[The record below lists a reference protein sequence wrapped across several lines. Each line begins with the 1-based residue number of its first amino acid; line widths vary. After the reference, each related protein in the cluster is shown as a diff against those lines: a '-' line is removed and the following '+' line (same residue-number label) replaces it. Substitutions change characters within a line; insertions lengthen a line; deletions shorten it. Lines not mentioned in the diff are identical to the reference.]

1 MKTKISTTASG
12 LLLRMRSYF
21 QGESVLKKTYKE
33 EQPLRSELFS
43 AWQMQKHGTKV
54 AASHRVMSG
63 KNSDKLLKR
72 LDKNE
77 DVLLQVRDLLVEA
90 LRDKLPLTPASEWLL
105 DNFYLIEE
113 QISIGRKHLPK
124 GYSQNLPHLLTG
136 ASAGFPRVYD
146 IALEIISHSDGR
158 VDLINLS
165 SFINAYQK
173 QSNLTLGELWA
184 IPIMLRLALI
194 ENLRRVAVSIA
205 LDRIDQNIAGYWAGK
220 LLEDAES
227 QPKNI
232 ILTVADMARTGPVLS
247 SCFVAEFT
255 RRLQGKG
262 AGLAL
267 PLSWVDQQLVET
279 GYTSSELIHMENQ
292 SQAAD
297 QVSMRNSIESL
308 RLLRTT
314 EWRDFVESI
323 SSVDQVLKEDAV
335 YSQMDFTTRDTY
347 RHVIESI
354 AQKSPLSETDIAN
367 IALQLSKN
375 SKDNQEDYR
384 KRHVGYY
391 LIDKGIGQ
399 TQKEAR
405 MVCTFSDKLKAFVLG
420 RRLFYYS
427 GGIVIGTLVLCLLV
441 CLFAYQHQVHYGIIL
456 IVFILSFI
464 GGSQLAIALANWIV
478 TRTVKPRML
487 PKMEYG
493 SAVPDE
499 DATLIAVP
507 CMLTSL
513 TGIEELVEALEVRY
527 LANPHKNLFYSLI
540 ADYKDADK
548 SVLPDDH
555 NLLQHAIKN
564 IEGLNNKYK
573 GFVKTEGQINADGHT
588 NPSASNTPDIFYLFV
603 RNREWS
609 EGEKV
614 WMGRERKRGKLGD
627 LNQFLLQ
634 RKKTQP
640 TQSDNHTLYQDQEQ
654 MQQPQYMG
662 AFASITGNL
671 THLPAI
677 KYVITL
683 DADTRLPREAAA
695 KMIATMAH
703 PLNQPLY
710 DLTKGRV
717 VAGHGILQP
726 RVAVTLPKST
736 SSLFVRMHSM
746 DSGLDPYTRVSSD
759 VYQDLYGEGSFIG
772 KGIYQVEVFE
782 EALAGRFPENR
793 ILSHDLLEGCYLRSG
808 LISDIALFEDYPD
821 RYLLDSS
828 RQHRWIRGDWQILSW
843 ALPWA
848 PGADGRLHKNPLS
861 GLSKWKIA
869 DNLRRSLVA
878 PSLVIL
884 LCIGWLMLPYPWLW
898 TTCVIAVF
906 VVPILLN
913 SLWHLLH
920 KPKDVDMKPHL
931 REFAW
936 KTWENFLI
944 ELFYIACLPY
954 EAWQHLEAIAKTIWR
969 MTFTKKHLLQWTPSG
984 MLARKKRPA
993 LTGVYAAMWTAPFT
1007 ALVIAIFLY
1016 QLSTDSFLVALPVL
1030 LLWLFAP
1037 ALVWRTNQPKRQN
1050 REVLSEQDLDF
1061 LHQISRKTWLFFE
1074 TFVTKE
1080 ENYLPPDN
1088 YQEEPKAVIAHRTS
1102 PTNMGLS
1109 LLAALSAYDFGYI
1122 ALCELIAR
1130 TGSTLKTMQGLEKYQ
1145 GHFYN
1150 WYDTLTLQ
1158 PLPPRYIS
1166 AVDSGNLAGHLITL
1180 RQGLLQLS
1188 FDPIISTQVFKGL
1201 NDTLLMDQGPHKD
1214 LNVYLIMQRKLQA
1227 CLATVHANQHDLL
1240 FYYRNFMELAALSE
1254 QLIQQHQ
1261 TIKAKAVSEKLSDI
1275 GQKLEQPAKAPEAAQ
1290 AAALIQQTDF
1300 EANTSPKQVIAPT
1313 GIISC
1318 HRQLMALIDLIG
1330 KLAPWIPAIESA
1342 PPAELEALIQSFPWL
1357 TENAHLFKIKGYAKK
1372 SDSLSIMEDSARF
1385 QFLRPAQLQEF
1396 IEQGAEAAMDMA
1408 VRCVELAEICEQL
1421 ADMDYSFLYDKS
1433 KHLLRIGYNVQERQ
1447 ADKSYYD
1454 LLASEARLGIYV
1466 AIAQGKIAQDSWFAL
1481 GRLLTGVGK
1490 TPVLLSWSGSMF
1502 EYLMPQLVMPTYE
1515 NTLLEQT
1522 SKGLIK
1528 RQIAFASSRNV
1539 PWGIS
1544 ESGYNTV
1551 DASLNYQYRAFGVP
1565 GLGLKRGLGEDLV
1578 IAPYA
1583 TMLALMIRPT
1593 LATANL
1599 KRMAEKGY
1607 TGRYGFYEAIDYTK
1621 SRLPRGAEEAIIQSF
1636 MVHHQGMGFLALAYV
1651 LRQGKM
1657 QQRFEADPA
1666 LQSSLLLLQEKI
1678 PRATIFYAHTPDS
1691 AQTGPAT
1698 QQASMDIIRTPF
1710 TRHPEIKLLSNGHYH
1725 VMISNAGG
1733 GYSRWNDLA
1742 ISRWR
1747 EDGTMDNWGTFCYIK
1762 DLQEGSYWSNT
1773 YQPVLG
1779 TTDLY
1784 EAVFSQGHAEFR
1796 RKDDNIETRTEIV
1809 VSPEDNVEVRRIRIT
1824 NKGSAAKSL
1833 EVTSYAEV
1841 VLAPQNADEAHPA
1854 FSNLF
1859 VETSILK
1866 DQQAILCTRR
1876 PRSSGEQPPWMFH
1889 LMSLSGSGVN
1899 AGAISYET
1907 DRARFIGR
1915 GRNCSNPAALEKA
1928 GVLSDSEG
1936 SVLDPI
1942 VSIRRTFELKAGQTA
1957 TIDLIIGV
1965 AADQNICAALLDKY
1979 QDRHLKNRAFEL
1991 SWTHSQV
1998 LLRQINATETEA
2010 KLYSKMAGF
2019 ILYPSPALRA
2029 APSIIASNNKSQSG
2043 LWAYAISGDLPIV
2056 LLRVQSEDNIGLIRQ
2071 LINAHTYWRLKGI
2084 KADLVIWNE
2093 NFGSYR
2099 QDLHEQIQSLIALA
2113 NSVSIN
2119 QQYGGIY
2126 LRSADQIPMED
2137 RILMQTVARIIIDD
2151 QLGTLEEQISAS
2163 QKAKLLP
2170 PDLEKT
2176 SLVGT
2181 RQEKSIISTRKLLP
2195 EGLVYNNGIGGFT
2208 KDGKEYIIRTSGQ
2221 VRTPMPWSNVIA
2233 NAEFG
2238 TVISES
2244 GGSYT
2249 WAGNAH
2255 EYRLTPWL
2263 NDPVQDSCGEAI
2275 YIRDEQTGQYWSP
2288 TPLPAVS
2295 KGDFITRHGFGY
2307 TVFEHTENG
2316 ISSELWVFVDKL
2328 LPIRYQWLKLH
2339 NLSGRERK
2347 LSVTSYA
2354 EWVLGDTKGK
2364 TAQYI
2369 VTEKVPDTAALLA
2382 YNRYSSS
2389 YPGSVCFSAVNATK
2403 GYSLTA
2409 DREAFIGRSGT
2420 MRSPAGLRRSRL
2432 SGKAGAALDPCA
2444 ALQVQINL
2452 YADQETELNFRLG
2465 AGKDKAHAL
2474 ELIAQSEEN
2483 EYASQALSLIHTQ
2496 WNEILEQTTIQSPDP
2511 ALNFLSSGWL
2521 TYQTLS
2527 CRIWGRSGYYQSGG
2541 AFGFRDQ
2548 LQDVMALFNT
2558 RPDIAKQ
2565 QIILSASR
2573 QFIQGDVQH
2582 WWHPPTGRGV
2592 RTRCSDDYLWLP
2604 FVLAQ
2609 YVFTTGD
2616 ETILECPVSFLDG
2629 RLLNE
2634 GEDSYYDLPMITEEK
2649 ESLYQHALKAIQ
2661 HGLRTGVHG
2670 LPLMGTGDW
2679 NDGMDKVGEKGKGES
2694 IWLGFF
2700 LFSVL
2705 TQFKEIALR
2714 MMDHETAEMCIQKAA
2729 ALKTSLNQ
2737 NGWDGQWYRRA
2748 YFDDG
2753 TPLGSSQNQECQID
2767 SIAQSWSILSGAGMA
2782 DKKRQALTSL
2792 DTHLVRPKEGVILLL
2807 DPAFDSSPLN
2817 PGYIKGYAPG
2827 VRENGGQY
2835 THAAVWAMMA
2845 FAEMG
2850 ERNKVWELFKMVSPV
2865 SHTMTRQALEIYK
2878 VEPYVMAADVYNAP
2892 QHRGRGGW
2900 TWYTGSA
2907 GWMQQFMFRFIL
2919 GIRRTGDQLCFKPC
2933 TPEVWKNFKV
2943 DYKFGKAIYHIEVL
2957 LKPGNFIPKTY
2968 QVDGV
2973 LQQNDSIALIDD
2985 GKHHQVQVS

>member
-1 MKTKISTTASG
+1 MKKITNTASS

-21 QGESVLKKTYKE
+21 QGESILKKPYKE

-43 AWQMQKHGTKV
+43 AWQMRRHGTKV

-72 LDKNE
+72 LDQNE

-90 LRDKLPLTPASEWLL
+90 VKDKLPLTPASEWLL

-124 GYSQNLPHLLTG
+124 GYSQNLPHLTSG
-136 ASAGFPRVYD
+136 ANAGFPRVYD

-173 QSNLTLGELWA
+173 QTNLTLGELWA

-194 ENLRRVAVSIA
+194 ENLRRVSVSIA
-205 LDRIDQNIAGYWAGK
+205 LDRIDQNLAGYWAGR
-220 LLEDAES
+220 LLEDAEN

-262 AGLAL
+262 SGLTL
-267 PLSWVDQQLVET
+267 PLSWVDQQLIET
-279 GYTSSELIHMENQ
+279 GYTSSELIHIENQ

-323 SSVDQVLKEDAV
+323 SSVDQILKEDSV
-335 YSQMDFTTRDTY
+335 YTQMDFTTRDTY

-354 AQKSPLSETDIAN
+354 AQKSPVSEAEIAS
-367 IALQLSKN
+367 IAIRLATA
-375 SKDNQEDYR
+375 SKDNLEDYR

-391 LIDKGIGQ
+391 LIDKGIAQ

-405 MVCTFSDKLKAFVLG
+405 MVCSLTDKIKAFFLSHK
-420 RRLFYYS
+420 LFYYS
-427 GGIVIGTLVLCLLV
+427 VGILVGTLVLCMAV
-441 CLFAYQHQVHYGIIL
+441 CLFAFRHHVHYTLIL
-456 IVFILSFI
+456 LVFILSFI
-464 GGSQLAIALANWIV
+464 GGSQLAISLANWIV
-478 TRTVKPRML
+478 TRAIKPRLL
-487 PKMEYG
+487 PKLDFTG
-493 SAVPDE
+493 GIPDAN
-499 DATLIAVP
+499 ATLVAVP

-513 TGIEELVEALEVRY
+513 SGIEELIEALEVRY
-527 LANPHKNLFYSLI
+527 LANPYRNLFYSLV

-548 SVLPDDH
+548 AVLEEDKALLDH
-555 NLLQHAIKN
+555 AVKN
-564 IEGLNNKYK
+564 IEALNKKYSR
-573 GFVKTEGQINADGHT
+573 GDV
-588 NPSASNTPDIFYLFV
+588 DIFYLFQ
-603 RNREWS
+603 RNRQWS
-609 EGEKV
+609 PQEKV

-627 LNQFLLQ
+627 LNQFLLKRTEETKNKQ
-634 RKKTQP
+634 IDR
-640 TQSDNHTLYQDQEQ
+640 QD
-654 MQQPQYMG
+654 YTD
-662 AFASITGNL
+662 AFATIVGNFNM
-671 THLPAI
+671 LPAI

-683 DADTRLPREAAA
+683 DADTKLPREAAA

-703 PLNQPLY
+703 PLNHPLY
-710 DLTKGRV
+710 DLTRGRV

-772 KGIYQVEVFE
+772 KGIYQVDVFE
-782 EALAGRFPENR
+782 KALSGRLPGNR

-808 LISDIALFEDYPD
+808 LISDVALFEDYPD
-821 RYLLDSS
+821 RYLLDTA
-828 RQHRWIRGDWQILSW
+828 RQHRWIRGDWQIASW
-843 ALPWA
+843 AMPWA
-848 PGADGRLHKNPLS
+848 PAGNGRLHKNPLS
-861 GLSKWKIA
+861 LLSKWKIA
-869 DNLRRSLVA
+869 DNIRRSLVA

-884 LCIGWLMLPYPWLW
+884 LCMGWLMLPYPWLW

-906 VVPILLN
+906 VIPILLN
-913 SLWHLLH
+913 SLWHLVH
-920 KPKDVDMKPHL
+920 KPKDVDMQPHL

-954 EAWQHLEAIAKTIWR
+954 EAWQHLDAIGRTIWR
-969 MTFTKKHLLQWTPSG
+969 MTFSKRHLLQWVPSG
-984 MLARKKRPA
+984 LLARKKRPT
-993 LTGVYAAMWTAPFT
+993 LTGTYCAMWTAPVT
-1007 ALVIAIFLY
+1007 TVIIGVFLY
-1016 QLSTDSFLVALPVL
+1016 LHSVDSFLVALPVL
-1030 LLWLFAP
+1030 LLWLLAP

-1050 REVLSEQDLDF
+1050 TDVLSEQDLAF
-1061 LHQISRKTWLFFE
+1061 LHHLSRQTWSFFE
-1074 TFVTKE
+1074 TFVIKE

-1088 YQEEPKAVIAHRTS
+1088 YQQEPASVIAHRTS

-1109 LLAALSAYDFGYI
+1109 LLATLSAYDFAYI
-1122 ALCELIAR
+1122 SMIELLNR
-1130 TGSTLKTMQGLEKYQ
+1130 TANTLHTMNRLEKYQ

-1150 WYDTLTLQ
+1150 WYNTLTLD
-1158 PLPPRYIS
+1158 PLPPKYVS
-1166 AVDSGNLAGHLITL
+1166 TVDSGNLAGHLITL

-1188 FDPIISTQVFKGL
+1188 FAPLIPPNIFEGL
-1201 NDTLLMDQGPHKD
+1201 RDTLLLDQDKCQNNNGFISIHNR
-1214 LNVYLIMQRKLQA
+1214 LSA
-1227 CLATVHANQHDLL
+1227 CIATVDAMQHDLL
-1240 FYYRNFMELAALSE
+1240 FYYHSFLELTSLCEALIHE
-1254 QLIQQHQ
+1254 EKPAE
-1261 TIKAKAVSEKLSDI
+1261 IKEKLEEISRTKT
-1275 GQKLEQPAKAPEAAQ
+1275 QPPLEPNAPQ
-1290 AAALIQQTDF
+1290 AAAILQETKS
-1300 EANTSPKQVIAPT
+1300 EAKTSTMQVIPAT
-1313 GIISC
+1313 GIIC
-1318 HRQLMALIDLIG
+1318 MHRQLMALIDQISAV
-1330 KLAPWIPAIESA
+1330 APWISFMDNLPQN
-1342 PPAELEALIQSFPWL
+1342 ELEEMLQQYPWL
-1357 TENAHLFKIKGYAKK
+1357 INNTHLYRIKGYPQKIAA
-1372 SDSLSIMEDSARF
+1372 EDQRGNIPMDNNDLLMD
-1385 QFLRPAQLQEF
+1385 QRLTPNLIRELVL
-1396 IEQGAEAAMDMA
+1396 QGAKTAIDLIDQSID
-1408 VRCVELAEICEQL
+1408 LADTCERM

-1433 KHLLRIGYNVQERQ
+1433 KHLLRIGYNVQDRQ

-1454 LLASEARLGIYV
+1454 LLASEARLGVYV
-1466 AIAQGKIAQDSWFAL
+1466 AIAQGKIPQESWFAL
-1481 GRLLTGVGK
+1481 GRLLTGAGK

-1515 NTLLEQT
+1515 NTLIEQT

-1528 RQIAFASSRNV
+1528 KQISFAASRNV

-1551 DASLNYQYRAFGVP
+1551 DANLNYQYRAFGVP

-1583 TMLALMIRPT
+1583 TMLALMIRPG
-1593 LATANL
+1593 LATSNL
-1599 KRMAEKGY
+1599 RRMAEKGY
-1607 TGRYGFYEAIDYTK
+1607 IGHYGFYEAIDFTK
-1621 SRLPRGAEEAIIQSF
+1621 SRLPRGGEEAVIRSF
-1636 MVHHQGMGFLALAYV
+1636 MVHHQGMSFLALACL
-1651 LRQGKM
+1651 LRRGKM
-1657 QQRFEADPA
+1657 QQRFEADPT

-1678 PRATIFYAHTPDS
+1678 PKATIFYAHTPDN
-1691 AQTGPAT
+1691 AQTGPVT
-1698 QQASMDIIRTPF
+1698 EQASMEIIRTPF

-1762 DLQEGSYWSNT
+1762 DIQEGQYWSNT

-1779 TTDLY
+1779 MTDIY

-1796 RKDDNIETRTEIV
+1796 RKDDAVETRTEIV

-1824 NKGSAAKSL
+1824 NRGSSSKTL
-1833 EVTSYAEV
+1833 EVTSYSEV
-1841 VLAPQNADEAHPA
+1841 VLAPQSADEAHPA

-1866 DQQAILCTRR
+1866 EEQAILCTRR
-1876 PRSSGEQPPWMFH
+1876 PRSSDEQPPWMFH
-1889 LMSLSGSGVN
+1889 LMSVSGITSRN
-1899 AGAISYET
+1899 ISYET

-1915 GRNCSNPAALEKA
+1915 ARTTANPIAMDKA
-1928 GVLSDSEG
+1928 GPLSDSDG

-1942 VSIRRTFELKAGQTA
+1942 VAIRHQFELKAGQTA

-1965 AADQNICAALLDKY
+1965 AAEKTVCEALLDKY

-1998 LLRQINATETEA
+1998 LLRQINATEAEA

-2019 ILYPSPALRA
+2019 ILYPNAALRA
-2029 APSIIASNNKSQSG
+2029 APSVIASNVKTQSG

-2056 LLRVQSEDNIGLIRQ
+2056 LLRVQSEENISLIRQ

-2084 KADLVIWNE
+2084 KADLIIWNE

-2119 QQYGGIY
+2119 AQYGGIY

-2151 QLGTLEEQISAS
+2151 QLGSLEEQINSS
-2163 QKAKLLP
+2163 QKPKLLP
-2170 PDLEKT
+2170 PELTKSAT
-2176 SLVGT
+2176 QST
-2181 RQEKSIISTRKLLP
+2181 RQEKTIISTRKLLP
-2195 EGLVYNNGIGGFT
+2195 EGLVFNNGIGGFT
-2208 KDGKEYIIRTSGQ
+2208 KDGKEYIIRSSAGQ
-2221 VRTPMPWSNVIA
+2221 RTPMPWSNVIA
-2233 NAEFG
+2233 NPELG
-2238 TVISES
+2238 TVVTES
-2244 GGSYT
+2244 GSSYT
-2249 WAGNAH
+2249 WCGNAH
-2255 EYRLTPWL
+2255 EYRLTPWK
-2263 NDPVQDSCGEAI
+2263 NDPIQDSCGEAI
-2275 YIRDEQTGQYWSP
+2275 YIRDDETGVFWSP
-2288 TPLPAVS
+2288 TPLPAIT

-2307 TVFEHTENG
+2307 SVFEHTENG
-2316 ISSELWVFVDKL
+2316 IHSELWIFVDAT

-2339 NLSGRERK
+2339 NISGRGRK
-2347 LSVTSYA
+2347 ISITGYVQ
-2354 EWVLGDTKGK
+2354 WILGDQSGK
-2364 TAQYI
+2364 TAPYI
-2369 VTEKVPDTAALLA
+2369 VTEKVPDEAAILA
-2382 YNRYSSS
+2382 YNRYSGS
-2389 YPGSVCFSAVNATK
+2389 YPGNVCFYAVS
-2403 GYSLTA
+2403 GSDYSLTA
-2409 DREAFIGRSGT
+2409 DREAFIGRSGS
-2420 MRSPAGLRRSRL
+2420 MRTPAGMKRTRL
-2432 SGKAGAALDPCA
+2432 SGKTGAALDPCA
-2444 ALQVQINL
+2444 TIQIQLQL
-2452 YADQETELNFRLG
+2452 YADQQTEVNFRLG
-2465 AGKDKAHAL
+2465 CGQDKANAI
-2474 ELIAQSEEN
+2474 ELIGKSKEVEFP
-2483 EYASQALSLIHTQ
+2483 SRALSQVHEQ
-2496 WNEILEQTTIQSPDP
+2496 WNQILGQTRIKTPDS
-2511 ALNFLSSGWL
+2511 ALNFLAGGWL
-2521 TYQTLS
+2521 IYQTLS

-2548 LQDVMALFNT
+2548 LQDVMALMAT
-2558 RPDIAKQ
+2558 RPDIARNQ
-2565 QIILSASR
+2565 LLLSASR
-2573 QFIQGDVQH
+2573 QFRQGDVQH

-2592 RTRCSDDYLWLP
+2592 RTHCSDDYLWLP

-2609 YVFTTGD
+2609 YIFTTGD
-2616 ETILECPVSFLDG
+2616 EAVLDAQASYLDG
-2629 RLLNE
+2629 RPLNE
-2634 GEDSYYDLPMITEEK
+2634 NEDSYYDLPIVTEET
-2649 ESLYQHALKAIQ
+2649 ESLYQHALKAID
-2661 HGLRTGVHG
+2661 HGLRMGEHG

-2700 LFSVL
+2700 LYSVL
-2705 TQFKEIALR
+2705 MQFKEIASR
-2714 MMDHETAEMCIQKAA
+2714 VMDHETAVRY
-2729 ALKTSLNQ
+2729 LKQAERLKDNLNKH
-2737 NGWDGQWYRRA
+2737 GWDGDWYRRA

-2753 TPLGSSQNQECQID
+2753 TPLGSRQNTECRID
-2767 SIAQSWSILSGAGMA
+2767 SIAQSWSVLSGAGDD
-2782 DKKRQALTSL
+2782 DKKQRALTSL
-2792 DTHLVRPKEGVILLL
+2792 NEHLVRPKDGIILLL
-2807 DPAFDSSPLN
+2807 DPAFDKSDLN

-2850 ERNKVWELFKMVSPV
+2850 QRNKVWELFSMINPV
-2865 SHTMTRQALEIYK
+2865 SHTLTRQALETYK
-2878 VEPYVMAADVYNAP
+2878 AEPYVMAADVYNSP
-2892 QHRGRGGW
+2892 QHNGRGGW

-2919 GIRRTGDQLCFKPC
+2919 GIRRSGNKLSFKPC
-2933 TPEVWKNFKV
+2933 TPENWKRHTV
-2943 DYKFGKAIYHIEVL
+2943 DYRFGEATLYHIEIF
-2957 LKPGNFIPKTY
+2957 PGSQIPNTY
-2968 QVDGV
+2968 IVDGV
-2973 LQQNDSIALIDD
+2973 QQEESYISMVDD
-2985 GKHHQVQVS
+2985 GQSHQVQVK

>member
-1 MKTKISTTASG
+1 MIKITNTASS

-43 AWQMQKHGTKV
+43 AWQMQRHGTKV
-54 AASHRVMSG
+54 AAEHRVMSG

-90 LRDKLPLTPASEWLL
+90 VKDKLPLTPASEWLL

-124 GYSQNLPHLLTG
+124 GYSQNLPHLISG

-173 QSNLTLGELWA
+173 QNNLTLGELWA

-205 LDRIDQNIAGYWAGK
+205 LDRIDQNIAGYWAGR

-262 AGLAL
+262 SGLTL

-279 GYTSSELIHMENQ
+279 GYTSSELIHLENQ

-323 SSVDQVLKEDAV
+323 SSVDQVLKEDPV
-335 YSQMDFTTRDTY
+335 YANMDFTTRDTY

-354 AQKSPLSETDIAN
+354 AQKSPFSEADIAA
-367 IALQLSKN
+367 IAIRLATA

-391 LIDKGIGQ
+391 LIDKGIAQ

-405 MVCTFSDKLKAFVLG
+405 MVCRFSDKVKAFFLG
-420 RRLFYYS
+420 HKLFYYS
-427 GGIVIGTLVLCLLV
+427 GGILIGTLVLCLIV
-441 CLFAYQHQVHYGIIL
+441 SIFAYQHHVHYGLIL
-456 IVFILSFI
+456 LVFILSFI
-464 GGSQLAIALANWIV
+464 GGSQLAISLANWIV
-478 TRTVKPRML
+478 TRTIKPRLL
-487 PKMEYG
+487 PKMDY
-493 SAVPDE
+493 SAGIPDS
-499 DATLIAVP
+499 DATLVAVP

-513 TGIEELVEALEVRY
+513 SGIEELVEALEVRY
-527 LANPHKNLFYSLI
+527 LANPYRNLFYSLV
-540 ADYKDADK
+540 ADYKDAGK
-548 SVLPDDH
+548 AVLEEDDI
-555 NLLQHAIKN
+555 LLQHAIKN
-564 IEGLNNKYK
+564 IEALNKKYSHQHK
-573 GFVKTEGQINADGHT
+573 G
-588 NPSASNTPDIFYLFV
+588 SDIFYLFQ

-627 LNQFLLQ
+627 LNQFLLNSAGTSSATDAPSEEAVTY
-634 RKKTQP
+634 R
-640 TQSDNHTLYQDQEQ
+640 
-654 MQQPQYMG
+654 G
-662 AFASITGNL
+662 AFSNITGDIS
-671 THLPAI
+671 TLPAI

-683 DADTRLPREAAA
+683 DADTKLPREAAA
-695 KMIATMAH
+695 IMIATMAH
-703 PLNQPLY
+703 PLNHPLY
-710 DLTKGRV
+710 DLTLGRV

-726 RVAVTLPKST
+726 RIAVTLPKST

-772 KGIYQVEVFE
+772 KGIYQVDVFE
-782 EALAGRFPENR
+782 KALAGRFPDNR

-808 LISDIALFEDYPD
+808 LISDVALFEDYPD
-821 RYLLDSS
+821 RYLLDTA
-828 RQHRWIRGDWQILSW
+828 RQHRWIRGDWQIAAW
-843 ALPWA
+843 AIPWVPA
-848 PGADGRLHKNPLS
+848 ADKRLHDNPLS
-861 GLSKWKIA
+861 ILSKWKIA
-869 DNLRRSLVA
+869 DNIRRSLVA

-884 LCIGWLMLPYPWLW
+884 LCMGWLMLPYPWLW
-898 TTCVIAVF
+898 TSCVIAVF
-906 VVPILLN
+906 VFPILLN
-913 SLWHLLH
+913 STWHLLH

-954 EAWQHLEAIAKTIWR
+954 EAWQHLDAIGRTIWR
-969 MTFTKKHLLQWTPSG
+969 MTFSKKHLLQWTPSG
-984 MLARKKRPA
+984 MLAHKSAPTLA
-993 LTGVYAAMWTAPFT
+993 GLYGAMWSAPVT
-1007 ALVIAIFLY
+1007 TLIIAVFLY
-1016 QLSTDSFLVALPVL
+1016 NQSIDSFFVALPIL
-1030 LLWLFAP
+1030 LLWLLAP
-1037 ALVWRTNQPKRQN
+1037 GLVWRTNQPKKQN
-1050 REVLSEQDLDF
+1050 KFELSADDLGF
-1061 LHQISRKTWLFFE
+1061 LHQLSRKTWSFFE

-1088 YQEEPKAVIAHRTS
+1088 YQEEPKSVIAHRTS

-1122 ALCELIAR
+1122 CLSELLTR
-1130 TGSTLKTMQGLEKYQ
+1130 TSNTLATMDRLEKYQ

-1150 WYDTLTLQ
+1150 WYDTLTLE
-1158 PLPPRYIS
+1158 PLPPKYIS

-1188 FDPIISTQVFKGL
+1188 FAPVVPHNIFEGL
-1201 NDTLLMDQGPHKD
+1201 RDSLQMDREAHAHNNDFTVLHNRLEGC
-1214 LNVYLIMQRKLQA
+1214 IT
-1227 CLATVHANQHDLL
+1227 TVHANQHNLL
-1240 FYYRNFMELAALSE
+1240 YFYRNFLELATLSE
-1254 QLIQQHQ
+1254 TLIHQQKPVEENKKMEVFSQ
-1261 TIKAKAVSEKLSDI
+1261 EKI
-1275 GQKLEQPAKAPEAAQ
+1275 QHTNKMVPEAPQ
-1290 AAALIQQTDF
+1290 AAAIMQETGA
-1300 EANTSPKQVIAPT
+1300 EANTSPMQIIPT
-1313 GIISC
+1313 SGIISF
-1318 HRQLMALIDLIG
+1318 HRELTALIHQISTVT
-1330 KLAPWIPAIESA
+1330 PWISVLDNAAQNEQ
-1342 PPAELEALIQSFPWL
+1342 EHTLQQFPWL
-1357 TENAHLFKIKGYAKK
+1357 TDNAHLFRIKGYPKK
-1372 SDSLSIMEDSARF
+1372 IRTVKNFEQNTATENKSNGRLTATLVED
-1385 QFLRPAQLQEF
+1385 L
-1396 IEQGAEAAMDMA
+1396 IDQGATAAINLIEMSIN
-1408 VRCVELAEICEQL
+1408 LADTCERL
-1421 ADMDYSFLYDKS
+1421 SDMDYSFLYDRS

-1466 AIAQGKIAQDSWFAL
+1466 AIAQGKIPQDSWFAL
-1481 GRLLTGVGK
+1481 GRLLTGAGK
-1490 TPVLLSWSGSMF
+1490 SPVLLSWSGSMF

-1515 NTLLEQT
+1515 NTLIDQT

-1528 RQIAFASSRNV
+1528 RQIAFAASRNV

-1583 TMLALMIRPT
+1583 TMLALMVRPG

-1607 TGRYGFYEAIDYTK
+1607 AGQYGFYEAIDYTK
-1621 SRLPRGAEEAIIQSF
+1621 SRLPRGGEEAIIRSF

-1651 LRQGKM
+1651 LRQAKM
-1657 QQRFEADPA
+1657 QQRFEADPT

-1678 PRATIFYAHTPDS
+1678 PKATIFYAHTPDN
-1691 AQTGPAT
+1691 AQTGPVT
-1698 QQASMDIIRTPF
+1698 EQPSMEIIRTPF

-1733 GYSRWNDLA
+1733 GYSRWNDLS

-1762 DLQEGSYWSNT
+1762 DIEEGQYWSNT

-1779 TTDLY
+1779 MTDIY
-1784 EAVFSQGHAEFR
+1784 EAIFSQGHAEFR
-1796 RKDDNIETRTEIV
+1796 RRDNAIETRTEIV

-1824 NKGSAAKSL
+1824 NRGSGSKTL
-1833 EVTSYAEV
+1833 EVTSYSEV
-1841 VLAPQNADEAHPA
+1841 VLAPQNADVAHPA

-1859 VETSILK
+1859 VETKILK
-1866 DQQAILCTRR
+1866 EEQAILCTRR
-1876 PRSSGEQPPWMFH
+1876 PRSSTEQPPWMFH
-1889 LMSLSGSGVN
+1889 LMSVN
-1899 AGAISYET
+1899 GITSTNTSYET

-1915 GRNCSNPAALEKA
+1915 ARSTANPIALEQT
-1928 GVLSDSEG
+1928 GPLSGSEG

-1942 VSIRRTFELKAGQTA
+1942 VSIRHAFDLKPGHTA

-1965 AADQNICAALLDKY
+1965 AAEKEICEALLDKY

-1998 LLRQINATETEA
+1998 LLRQINATEVEA

-2019 ILYPSPALRA
+2019 ILYPSADLRA
-2029 APSIIASNNKSQSG
+2029 APSVISSNYKTQSG

-2056 LLRVQSEDNIGLIRQ
+2056 LLRVQNEENIALIRQ

-2084 KADLVIWNE
+2084 KADLIIWNE

-2119 QQYGGIY
+2119 AQYGGIY

-2151 QLGTLEEQISAS
+2151 QLGSLEEQINST

-2170 PDLEKT
+2170 PELVK
-2176 SLVGT
+2176 SSVGT
-2181 RQEKSIISTRKLLP
+2181 RQEKTVISGRKMLP
-2195 EGLVYNNGIGGFT
+2195 PDLVFNNGIGGFT
-2208 KDGKEYIIRTSGQ
+2208 KDGKEYIIRSSAGQ
-2221 VRTPMPWSNVIA
+2221 RTPMPWSNVIA
-2233 NAEFG
+2233 NPQLG

-2244 GGSYT
+2244 GSSYT
-2249 WAGNAH
+2249 WFGNAH
-2255 EYRLTPWL
+2255 EFRLTPWN
-2263 NDPVQDSCGEAI
+2263 NDPIQDSCGEAI
-2275 YIRDEQTGQYWSP
+2275 YIRDDENGNFWSP
-2288 TPLPAVS
+2288 TPLPVVT
-2295 KGDFITRHGFGY
+2295 KGDYITRHGFGY

-2316 ISSELWVFVDKL
+2316 ISSELWIFVDESL
-2328 LPIRYQWLKLH
+2328 SVRYQWLKLH
-2339 NLSGRERK
+2339 NISGRERK
-2347 LSVTSYA
+2347 ISVTGYVQ
-2354 EWVLGDTKGK
+2354 WVLGDEAGK
-2364 TAQYI
+2364 TAPYI
-2369 VTEKVPDTAALLA
+2369 VTERVPDQPSILA
-2382 YNRYSSS
+2382 YNRYSAS
-2389 YPGSVCFSAVNATK
+2389 YPGYVCFYSVTASDH
-2403 GYSLTA
+2403 SLTA
-2409 DREAFIGRSGT
+2409 DREAFIGRSGS
-2420 MRSPAGLRRSRL
+2420 MRSPAGMNRSRL
-2432 SGKAGAALDPCA
+2432 SGKTGAALDPCA
-2444 ALQVQINL
+2444 TIQVQL
-2452 YADQETELNFRLG
+2452 RMYADQHSELNFRLG
-2465 AGKDKAHAL
+2465 CGQDKAQAMDLITRTSESEFAARAL
-2474 ELIAQSEEN
+2474 AQVHE
-2483 EYASQALSLIHTQ
+2483 Q
-2496 WNEILEQTTIQSPDP
+2496 WNQILEQTKINTPDA
-2511 ALNFLSSGWL
+2511 ALNFLSGGWL

-2541 AFGFRDQ
+2541 AYGFRDQ
-2548 LQDVMALFNT
+2548 LQDVLALLNT
-2558 RPDIAKQ
+2558 RSDIARDM
-2565 QIILSASR
+2565 ILLCASR
-2573 QFIQGDVQH
+2573 QFKQGDVQH

-2592 RTRCSDDYLWLP
+2592 RTHCSDDYLWLP

-2616 ETILECPVSFLDG
+2616 EAILDVQVRYLEG
-2629 RLLNE
+2629 RPLNAN
-2634 GEDSYYDLPMITEEK
+2634 EDSYYDLPIVTEETG
-2649 ESLYQHALKAIQ
+2649 SLYQHALKAIE
-2661 HGLRTGVHG
+2661 HGLRMGVHG
-2670 LPLMGTGDW
+2670 LPLIGTGDW
-2679 NDGMDKVGEKGKGES
+2679 NDGMDNVGEKGKGES

-2700 LFSVL
+2700 LYSVL
-2705 TQFKEIALR
+2705 MQFKDIAAR
-2714 MMDHETAEMCIQKAA
+2714 VMDQATADRCLEQAEK
-2729 ALKTSLNQ
+2729 LKTNLNQ
-2737 NGWDGQWYRRA
+2737 NGWDGDWYRRA

-2753 TPLGSSQNQECQID
+2753 TPLGSKENPECRID
-2767 SIAQSWSILSGAGMA
+2767 SIAQSWSILSGAGQD
-2782 DKKRQALTSL
+2782 DKKQTALASL
-2792 DTHLVRPKEGVILLL
+2792 NEHLVRPKEGIILLL
-2807 DPAFDSSPLN
+2807 DPAFDKSELN

-2850 ERNKVWELFKMVSPV
+2850 QRNKVWELFSMINPI
-2865 SHTMTRQALEIYK
+2865 SHTLTRQALEIYK
-2878 VEPYVMAADVYNAP
+2878 VEPYVMAADVYNSP
-2892 QHRGRGGW
+2892 QHKGRGGW

-2919 GIRRTGDQLCFKPC
+2919 GIRRSGNKLCFKPC
-2933 TPEVWKNFKV
+2933 TPDNWRRYKV
-2943 DYKFGKAIYHIEVL
+2943 DYRFGKSTVYHIEIF
-2957 LKPGNFIPKTY
+2957 PGNDIPKTY
-2968 QVDGV
+2968 IMDNK
-2973 LQQNDSIALIDD
+2973 QQNESCILMIDD
-2985 GKHHQVQVS
+2985 GKEHQVTVR